1 MITDA
6 LTYLREEIK
15 NYFPESKEL
24 QLSGSLA
31 NQPRFNFYF
40 EITGGLRFLLYL
52 NWDGDGEGFTL
63 KCLEF
68 VEAGVLKK
76 LVTSYPNF
84 GSKVFNIGQ
93 PRSTIGFLYKGRNT
107 LQPLF
112 TSGYFNEPL
121 GTSDISCGQLLNS
134 IDPTLIIRS

>member
-1 MITDA
+1 MDA

-15 NYFPESKEL
+15 TYFPDSKEL

-40 EITGGLRFLLYL
+40 EITCGLRFLLYL
-52 NWDGDGEGFTL
+52 NWDGDGDGFTL

-68 VEAGVLKK
+68 VEPGVLKK
-76 LVTSYPNF
+76 LISSYPDA

-93 PRSTIGFLYKGRNT
+93 PRSTIGFLYKGENK

-112 TSGYFNEPL
+112 TSGYLNEPL
-121 GTSDISCGQLLNS
+121 GISDITVGELLNS
-134 IDPTLIIRS
+134 IDPTFIVRG